1 MTKRRSTAEE
11 LAKARM
17 ARLSGMG
24 AGGLQAMTLGLV
36 LGGCVAVGY
45 FVGAWL
51 DNRFGTGFWMPTG
64 VLVGLA
70 AGFRETFLTVKRIS
84 ALTQWPGA
92 SASSRDSNGHKPGEA
107 SDEVTGPASVDGAA
121 SKGQPAPNPPRR
133 NRMFEVPQPPL
144 ASFEQSAQHVVQETP
159 SPGLEKS
166 SGEQLLRNDDLA
178 RDEEMG
184 SETLRELLGA
194 EKYAELQAELKTQRA
209 NIRNEETENTSSSDD
224 LKQPQ

>member
-1 MTKRRSTAEE
+1 
-11 LAKARM
+11 
-17 ARLSGMG
+17 
-24 AGGLQAMTLGLV
+24 V

-107 SDEVTGPASVDGAA
+107 SDEVTAPASVDGAA
-121 SKGQPAPNPPRR
+121 SKGQPAPNRPRR
-133 NRMFEVPQPPL
+133 NRIFEVPQPPL
-144 ASFEQSAQHVVQETP
+144 ASFEQGAQRVVQETP
-159 SPGLEKS
+159 SHGHDKS
-166 SGEQLLRNDDLA
+166 LGEQLLRHDQSE

-184 SETLRELLGA
+184 SDTLRELLGA
-194 EKYAELQAELKTQRA
+194 EKYAELQAELKTQRE
-209 NIRNEETENTSSSDD
+209 NNTNEEIGKKSSNDD
-224 LKQPQ
+224 PKQPQ